1 MTWHPGA
8 MSPPENRENADAQ
21 TLRRPTG
28 FSRGGRLS
36 GFRYRRSGVGAATDS
51 ILYNLCMSTTAL
63 YKALVD
69 AGANEELAERAV
81 ENLPPVSELV
91 TTAELA
97 ALEIRLLR
105 WNLILTGVT
114 IAAIGLL
121 IKL

>member
-1 MTWHPGA
+1 
-8 MSPPENRENADAQ
+8 
-21 TLRRPTG
+21 
-28 FSRGGRLS
+28 
-36 GFRYRRSGVGAATDS
+36 
-51 ILYNLCMSTTAL
+51 MSTTAL

-91 TTAELA
+91 TKSELKAGLAELRADLKTDMA
-97 ALEIRLLR
+97 ALESGLFR
-105 WNLILTGVT
+105 WNLILAGVT